1 MSGGAAGQ
9 WHGYAH
15 DNTAL
20 FITPADDEHIGLYLQ
35 QGRDTQLA
43 AVFVDPAMAQMVMDW
58 LDESLAATAAANAD
72 LLKRLQT
79 EQPLAFAQPP
89 TAFPDNEFKDD
100 DDD

>member
-1 MSGGAAGQ
+1 MSGEAGQ

-72 LLKRLQT
+72 LLKRLQI
-79 EQPLAFAQPP
+79 EQPLAFAAPP
-89 TAFPDNEFKDD
+89 VPLEDGDFDSD
-100 DDD
+100 

>member
-1 MSGGAAGQ
+1 MSGEAGQ

-15 DNTAL
+15 GNTAL

-79 EQPLAFAQPP
+79 EQPLAFAAPP
-89 TAFPDNEFKDD
+89 VPLDD
-100 DDD
+100 DFDSD

>member
-1 MSGGAAGQ
+1 MSGEAGQ

-43 AVFVDPAMAQMVMDW
+43 AVFVDPAMGQMVMDW
-58 LDESLAATAAANAD
+58 LDESLAATATANAV

-79 EQPLAFAQPP
+79 EQPLAFAQPSV
-89 TAFPDNEFKDD
+89 AVSSDD
-100 DDD
+100 DFDDD

>member
-1 MSGGAAGQ
+1 MSGGAAGR

-79 EQPLAFAQPP
+79 EQPLAFTAPP
-89 TAFPDNEFKDD
+89 PADFTHDD
-100 DDD
+100 FDGD